1 MMNQVIIDNLE
12 QIRNKNNFTK
22 KDMAKLMGISRQTY
36 DKRLNGAEL
45 KWDEMANL
53 RLKLNIDLNSFVLQE
68 AKFDEYPIIHP
79 RRPIKE
85 LIDDFLI
92 YDIHPD
98 KIRELILKEI
108 FQKYFSKKSFYEKL
122 IQNNRAICDF
132 AMILEI
138 KDNPVTKR
146 EQNTAKEILIKKIK
160 NAKIKT
166 SEKRVK
172 KNILEKIEL
181 LSEKDCYYI
190 LNFSSLAIKTLLQY
204 IPKTDY
210 SLLKRLGYKTLL
222 DKYINKNTEA

>member
-1 MMNQVIIDNLE
+1 MNQVIIDNLE
-12 QIRNKNNFTK
+12 QIRSKNNFTK
-22 KDMAKLMGISRQTY
+22 TDMAKLMGISRQTY

-53 RLKLNIDLNSFVLQE
+53 RLKLNIDLNALVSQE
-68 AKFDEYPIIHP
+68 AKFDEYPIIQLT
-79 RRPIKE
+79 KSLQE
-85 LIDDFLI
+85 LFDDFLT
-92 YDIHPD
+92 YDIHPN
-98 KIRELILKEI
+98 KVRELILQKI

-138 KDNPVTKR
+138 KDTPLTKSK
-146 EQNTAKEILIKKIK
+146 QNTAKEILIKKIK

-172 KNILEKIEL
+172 KNILNKIKV

-204 IPKTDY
+204 IPKSDY
-210 SLLKRLGYKTLL
+210 SLLNKLGYKTLL
-222 DKYINKNTEA
+222 DKYINKNTER